1 VSFGS
6 SKRTAEGEEGS
17 VEETDTTIDNPLF
30 RATEPA
36 RTATFGPAVN
46 RHAPIEEPTDA
57 TVPRPEPT
65 APMIRR
71 TVPRRSWTV
80 PTLAIG
86 ALLGLALLVAYA
98 SCR

>member
-17 VEETDTTIDNPLF
+17 VEDTDTTIDNPLF
-30 RATEPA
+30 RATEPP

-46 RHAPIEEPTDA
+46 RNAPVEEPTDA
-57 TVPRPEPT
+57 TVPQLEPT
-65 APMIRR
+65 APMIQR
-71 TVPRRSWTV
+71 VASRRSWTA
-80 PTLAIG
+80 PALAIG
-86 ALLGLALLVAYA
+86 ALLALVIAYA